1 MIKVKILQLNHTYVY
16 KNIVT
21 ISRSADKQQ
30 VLHGVERPRQYF
42 GVTPVVVPLS
52 TKYHNVI

>member
-52 TKYHNVI
+52 TKCQI